1 MLSLRR
7 DTESPTGEPTTMRA
21 YLEKLALNLIRGA
34 FMELYLTPKPG
45 LVDLADCGSH
55 PDLTVPR
62 MEESLKIVSLYLLD
76 LCHAVCNGEEPADQ
90 VRLGVAAESA
100 VQRAVGS
107 SCHKGYIF
115 LSGLFLCASAD
126 APPHD
131 EAELRAAIAARAS
144 LFFSQ
149 GEPGA
154 AIRVRNRFQGGGL
167 REEALAGLPSLFDE
181 ALPVFR
187 NDLLNGGNRGSA
199 IFAMMGR
206 LMQTV
211 EDSTTLRRSGRSG
224 LRTVREDGRRLE
236 RLVADRDDF
245 IAFLTER
252 NRHYVSVNL
261 TMGGVAGLLALAL
274 AWLNHIGELHEA
286 PGAGPL
292 LCQQPPP
299 PKSSLPALTR
309 SRGLR
314 NPQQLRF
321 T

>member
-1 MLSLRR
+1 
-7 DTESPTGEPTTMRA
+7 MRA
-21 YLEKLALNLIRGA
+21 YLEKLALNLVRGA

-45 LVDLADCGSH
+45 LVDLSDSGSH
-55 PDLTVPR
+55 PELTVAR
-62 MEESLKIVSLYLLD
+62 MEASLKIVSLYLLD
-76 LCHAVCNGEEPADQ
+76 LCNSVCNGEELVDQ

-126 APPHD
+126 APQD
-131 EAELRAAIAARAS
+131 EAELSAAFASRAA
-144 LFFSQ
+144 LFFSRS
-149 GEPGA
+149 EPGA
-154 AIRVRNRFQGGGL
+154 ALRVRNRFQGGGL

-187 NDLLNGGNRGSA
+187 KDLENGGNRGSA

-211 EDSTTLRRSGRSG
+211 EDSTTLRRCGRSG
-224 LRTVREDGRRLE
+224 LKIVREDGRLLE

-245 IAFLTER
+245 IAFLIER
-252 NRHYVSVNL
+252 NRHYVSQNL

-274 AWLNHIGELHEA
+274 AWLSHTGELQA
-286 PGAGPL
+286 SSGQGSPL
-292 LCQQPPP
+292 FREPPP
-299 PKSSLPALTR
+299 SKSPLQSLTR
-309 SRGLR
+309 SRGTQ
-314 NPQQLRF
+314 NTQQFRF